1 MLMSAI
7 CDQDGARQD
16 GAGKV
21 KKREGISISTS
32 ISISISTSTN
42 QGASFLPQIPR
53 ILLQLEQ
60 LRPVSFSNSASP
72 FSDALGCK
80 SPQPSRSPTNSVK
93 EIHEFIAKDVGNQE
107 KAESVR
113 EPGRQS
119 RQHRLQTDQIVIMTC

>member
-21 KKREGISISTS
+21 KKREGISISVS

-53 ILLQLEQ
+53 IFVATGAAPSCQLLQLGFPFQRRPGLQIPTAE
-60 LRPVSFSNSASP
+60 PVS
-72 FSDALGCK
+72 DKCCQK
-80 SPQPSRSPTNSVK
+80 K
-93 EIHEFIAKDVGNQE
+93 GNMI
-107 KAESVR
+107 
-113 EPGRQS
+113 
-119 RQHRLQTDQIVIMTC
+119 L